1 MIWLALLLVPP
12 GAAEV
17 PQCSPSTAERATVG
31 EIKRRPDRFLGRCV
45 TVSGPV
51 DPISIYASDAARA
64 RSHRLLRLRGTPT
77 EPDPRHRLGLYRGD
91 DRSEGRGLDGHWKI
105 TGIVDDCELMYER
118 AQEKAARERV
128 AGTQEDGEAMVV
140 IMMTGYCHYL
150 SGPVIH
156 SVAAEK
162 LPGRIR

>member
-1 MIWLALLLVPP
+1 MIWLGLLLVRF

-17 PQCSPSTAERATVG
+17 PQCSPATAERATVG

-77 EPDPRHRLGLYRGD
+77 EPDPRHRLGVYFGN
-91 DRSEGRGLDGHWKI
+91 DRSEAHGRNGRWKI
-105 TGIVDDCELMYER
+105 TGIVDDCDLMYER
-118 AQEKAARERV
+118 AQSKATRETG
-128 AGTQEDGEAMVV
+128 AGTQEEGDAMVV

-150 SGPVIH
+150 SGPVIR
-156 SVAAEK
+156 SVAAER
-162 LPGRIR
+162 LPEPSR